1 MYAREITSSYSYY
14 KNNALDLPIGP
25 KNWVIGDLGLESF
38 RVKRHSLG
46 MLPNNKYLGHDSIP
60 PFSLSVLFLRHK
72 NKALFVIIQ
81 TIYRFFVY

>member
-14 KNNALDLPIGP
+14 KNNALDLPIWP
-25 KNWVIGDLGLESF
+25 KNLVIGDLGLESF
-38 RVKRHSLG
+38 RVTRHSLG

-60 PFSLSVLFLRHK
+60 PFSLSLLFLRHK

-81 TIYRFFVY
+81 TICRFFVY